1 MKKYNEAGEN
11 MMHASVSRR
20 FIICTLMAIILF
32 GIVSLSAQ
40 SALRKPVTLNSVDE
54 PLSSVL
60 STLARLS
67 NTNIVLATD
76 QAGAADKE
84 PKRVTVS
91 IKDVPIE
98 TAVSLVAKSAGLSYK
113 IYGDN
118 TFLVGTQQN
127 LSESSGERNHIIY
140 LNYLDAA
147 KVSNAL
153 ENTDGTV
160 VPLEGQNAIMVYGN
174 TDTYE
179 SIRDLVSQID
189 VAQNQIEIRVRL
201 IEVSLTDSKKY
212 GIDWSRLNHLTTII
226 AEDPVN
232 AAGAG
237 LPYNYTDID
246 GYLPHG
252 DPTDFEVL
260 PDQQYFQRINGFN
273 DIGHFSRQLTAFDIT
288 IDWLLENNAAK
299 LLTDTRVT
307 ALNGNEAQ
315 IHIGEV
321 VPFVVTDNDKQIQV
335 EREEVGIMLTVTPTV
350 NSDGQITATIA
361 PEVSSVTELVGGYV
375 PRTKVRRISST
386 VTVPNEHKI
395 IVGGLLSS
403 NISQKTSKLPLLGD
417 LPYIGKLFQHR
428 YEQVENSDL
437 IIEITPR
444 LITADQVRLDP
455 KVEELKNLGE
465 PQLDE
470 KLTRRLIKFDSDEED
485 NEDN

>member
-1 MKKYNEAGEN
+1 MALKK
-11 MMHASVSRR
+11 S
-20 FIICTLMAIILF
+20 
-32 GIVSLSAQ
+32 
-40 SALRKPVTLNSVDE
+40 RKPVTLNSVDE

-67 NTNIVLATD
+67 GTNIVLATD
-76 QAGAADKE
+76 QSAGTEKE
-84 PKRVTVS
+84 QKRVTVS
-91 IKDVPIE
+91 IKDVPVE

-127 LSESSGERNHIIY
+127 IAESSGHRSNIIY
-140 LNYLDAA
+140 LKNLDAA
-147 KVSNAL
+147 KVSEAL
-153 ENTDGTV
+153 ANSEVSV

-174 TDTYE
+174 TDTFE
-179 SIRDLVSQID
+179 SVRDLVQTID
-189 VAQNQIEIRVRL
+189 IAQKQIEIRVRL
-201 IEVSLTDSKKY
+201 IEISLTDAKKF
-212 GIDWSRLNHLTTII
+212 GIDWSRLNHLTTVL

-232 AAGAG
+232 AEGTG
-237 LPYNYTDID
+237 LPYNFSDSE
-246 GYLPHG
+246 GYLPYG
-252 DPTDFEVL
+252 NPTDFEIL

-350 NSDGQITATIA
+350 NDEGQITAHIA

-375 PRTKVRRISST
+375 PRKKVRRISST

-403 NISQKTSKLPLLGD
+403 SISQKVSKLPLLGD
-417 LPYIGKLFQHR
+417 MPFIGRLFQHR
-428 YEQVENSDL
+428 QEQVENSDL

-444 LITADQVRLDP
+444 LVTADQFSIDP
-455 KVEELKNLGE
+455 EIQNSKDLGE
-465 PQLDE
+465 PVLDE
-470 KLTRRLIKFDSDEED
+470 RLTRRLIKYENDE
-485 NEDN
+485 N

>member
-1 MKKYNEAGEN
+1 MKKYYEAGEN
-11 MMHASVSRR
+11 MLNAFVFKR
-20 FIICTLMAIILF
+20 FMICTLILSF
-32 GIVSLSAQ
+32 LLGIAALSAQ
-40 SALRKPVTLNSVDE
+40 TSALRKPVTLNSVDE

-67 NTNIVLATD
+67 GTNIVLATD
-76 QAGAADKE
+76 QSAGTEKE
-84 PKRVTVS
+84 QKRVTVS
-91 IKDVPIE
+91 IKDVPVE

-127 LSESSGERNHIIY
+127 IAESSGHRSNIIY
-140 LNYLDAA
+140 LKNLDAA
-147 KVSNAL
+147 KVSEAL
-153 ENTDGTV
+153 ANSEVSV

-174 TDTYE
+174 TDTFE
-179 SIRDLVSQID
+179 SVRDLVQTID
-189 VAQNQIEIRVRL
+189 IAQKQIEIRVRL
-201 IEVSLTDSKKY
+201 IEISLTDAKKF
-212 GIDWSRLNHLTTII
+212 GIDWSRLNHLTTVL

-232 AAGAG
+232 AEGTG
-237 LPYNYTDID
+237 LPYNFSDSE
-246 GYLPHG
+246 GYLPYG
-252 DPTDFEVL
+252 NPTDFEIL

-350 NSDGQITATIA
+350 NDEGQITAHIA

-375 PRTKVRRISST
+375 PRKKVRRISST

-403 NISQKTSKLPLLGD
+403 SISQKVSKLPLLGD
-417 LPYIGKLFQHR
+417 MPFIGRLFQHR
-428 YEQVENSDL
+428 QEQVENSDL

-444 LITADQVRLDP
+444 LVTADQFSIDP
-455 KVEELKNLGE
+455 EIQNSKDLGE
-465 PQLDE
+465 PVLDE
-470 KLTRRLIKFDSDEED
+470 RLTRRLIKYENDE
-485 NEDN
+485 N